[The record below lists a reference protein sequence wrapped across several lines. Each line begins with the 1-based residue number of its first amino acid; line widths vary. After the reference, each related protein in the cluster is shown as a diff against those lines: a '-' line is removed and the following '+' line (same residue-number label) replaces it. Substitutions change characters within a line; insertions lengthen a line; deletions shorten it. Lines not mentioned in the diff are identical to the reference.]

1 MVDGPMKGKQGTM
14 YEYSIIKVLEEART
28 EPEEDWHDVVVD
40 VLRELLVQAGHVARD
55 HRVDWVQ

>member
-28 EPEEDWHDVVVD
+28 EPEED
-40 VLRELLVQAGHVARD
+40 
-55 HRVDWVQ
+55 